1 LTLSGNGL
9 AFDKATVALIQQLAA
24 VYVEED
30 LLAGTENLHSS
41 QMKENKRLDEV
52 VKVM

>member
-1 LTLSGNGL
+1 LSGNGL

-41 QMKENKRLDEV
+41 QTTETKKLEEV
-52 VKVM
+52 MKVM